1 METRLGELAQTSPLW
16 CGSGDVWQPPGVNAK
31 GASSARHTGRDSGRG
46 CWERVAS
53 QFLSL
58 PEGRRI
64 RPWRAASL
72 SLAPTQPACCRICVS
87 KPTTWPHPL
96 GQGALCHLRST
107 GHRSLGLLGA
117 GGLSTDTGRAPRRLF
132 SLSGLTEGF
141 GVLLFADEYFLI
153 FPQ

>member
-31 GASSARHTGRDSGRG
+31 GASSAKHMGRDSGRG

-72 SLAPTQPACCRICVS
+72 SSAPTQPVCCRICVS

-96 GQGALCHLRST
+96 GQGALCHLWST
-107 GHRSLGLLGA
+107 GHRSLGCRWSVYGHGPGSQMLVLPEWFD
-117 GGLSTDTGRAPRRLF
+117 GGIRSPPF
-132 SLSGLTEGF
+132 C
-141 GVLLFADEYFLI
+141 
-153 FPQ
+153 